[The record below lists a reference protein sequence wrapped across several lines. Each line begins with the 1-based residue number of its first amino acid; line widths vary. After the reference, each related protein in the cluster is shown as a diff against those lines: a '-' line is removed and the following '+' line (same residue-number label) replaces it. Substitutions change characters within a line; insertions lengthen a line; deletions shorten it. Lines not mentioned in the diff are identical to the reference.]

1 MRKIFAFEVASVDGY
16 YEGPNHEFDW
26 PVVDEEFNQFAV
38 EQLDE
43 ADTLLFGRA
52 TYEVMA
58 SFWPTPM
65 AEQSDPEVAR
75 RMNGYSKIVV
85 SRTLGAA
92 GWANTRVVGDDVA
105 GEIARLKQEPGRDIA
120 IFGSFALTVNLLMLG
135 LVDEIRIMVSPVVLG
150 GGASLFHTADERIR
164 LTLRNVRTF
173 ASGNVL
179 LTYEPAISEPARP
192 GAK

>member
-1 MRKIFAFEVASVDGY
+1 MRKIFAFDVATVDGY
-16 YEGPNHEFDW
+16 YEGPNQEFDW
-26 PVVDEEFNQFAV
+26 PVVDEEFNEFAV

-65 AEQSDPEVAR
+65 AEQSDPEVAA

-85 SRTLGAA
+85 SRTLDQAQ
-92 GWANTRVVGDDVA
+92 WANTRVIKDA
-105 GEIARLKQEPGRDIA
+105 GELAKLKNEPGKDIV
-120 IFGSFALTVNLLMLG
+120 IFGSFSLTVSLLKLG
-135 LVDEIRIMVSPVVLG
+135 LVDEVRIMVNPIILG
-150 GGASLFHTADERIR
+150 GGKSLFHTTDERIP
-164 LTLRNVRTF
+164 LKLRTTRTF

-179 LTYEPAISEPARP
+179 LCYQPAGR
-192 GAK
+192 